1 MMERVPAWPVM
12 MKRKTAAAYCDMT
25 EAAFEREVSAGRLP
39 MPVMFGG
46 RDHWRKEAI
55 DKALDYIT
63 GDAKQGEPE
72 FRRKMRERHAQKAA

>member
-1 MMERVPAWPVM
+1 VNAIPTWPGM

-25 EAAFEREVSAGRLP
+25 EAAFEREVFAGRLP

-55 DKALDYIT
+55 DRALDHIT
-63 GDAKQGEPE
+63 GEASAHEPE
-72 FRRKMRERHAQKAA
+72 FRRRLRERYAPQTA